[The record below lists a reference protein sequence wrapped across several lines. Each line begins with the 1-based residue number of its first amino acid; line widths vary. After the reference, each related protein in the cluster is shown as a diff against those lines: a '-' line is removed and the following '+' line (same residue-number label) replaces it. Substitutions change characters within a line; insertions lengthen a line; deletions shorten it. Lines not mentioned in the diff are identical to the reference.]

1 MGDFLSD
8 IKTLRA
14 RARQQIEEGP
24 ITESYGADRDRVIGV
39 LNEALAARSEGTFAG
54 VLGASDRALNRDRVE
69 SVSVVGRSTSRA
81 GGTGGDAEWGEY
93 TC

>member
-8 IKTLRA
+8 MKTLGA
-14 RARQQIEEGP
+14 RSRQQIEEGP
-24 ITESYGADRDRVIGV
+24 ITESCGADRDRVIGV
-39 LNEALAARSEGTFAG
+39 LNEALAATNEGTFAG
-54 VLGASDRALNRDRVE
+54 VLGASDRAVNRDRVK
-69 SVSVVGRSTSRA
+69 SVSVGERSTSRA